1 MPNISFTGAKKRKTR
16 HSGYVFK
23 MSRPE
28 LDYTTPAPSGLLSL
42 VDELLLNII
51 DHIDNRES
59 LVTLASTCMR
69 FQSLVEPYI
78 WRDLLVLT
86 GHHARNI
93 SQALDDSERR
103 VGYVQSLSVRYQ
115 DKHREGIEELNFFIS
130 LMARLKHL
138 TIESPCP
145 NNLEWRAGHYF
156 DGYSRID
163 YANLLAQ
170 AVYPRAGVP
179 IALPMLQTLSLHGHG
194 SGDQKFLLGRAKAMF
209 FHPSLRKITLSCL
222 NLEGEMDNDLLKEK
236 RKATPLQSLTL
247 IECNV
252 DIEFLD
258 RVLSL
263 PRALR
268 ELSVGERLHVF
279 DCKPSL
285 DPKKRTSS
293 TLFLTALQQQADSLK
308 RLVHI
313 GGQLALMPR
322 PERDPQGPAK
332 LRSLTSLEHLELG
345 LESHLNYSLRNNG
358 FPPSLKSLKIL
369 DAAVSLSAMH
379 DPHDPESMAE
389 TPLRSIT
396 SLLTDCMPSS
406 VQPDFT
412 IHLHFSDHALFRF
425 IVATHPTTANR
436 FLSTKILD
444 RNAMYKIATL
454 LKSYNGRFIVSREIF
469 RSGTSYIPPYMY
481 GEEEPDEELMYDS
494 NDYWRVTGI
503 DYQLM
508 DDDQL
513 RAKMIKDNTLK
524 RCRECTLNSRSFD
537 ECRSTGDGSPCLVCN
552 REQMVCRWSWNKAE
566 NEDSDDDDDDEDEE
580 LDRDEVDA
588 AEALL
593 QQILWH

>member
-1 MPNISFTGAKKRKTR
+1 M
-16 HSGYVFK
+16 
-23 MSRPE
+23 
-28 LDYTTPAPSGLLSL
+28 D
-42 VDELLLNII
+42 
-51 DHIDNRES
+51 
-59 LVTLASTCMR
+59 
-69 FQSLVEPYI
+69 
-78 WRDLLVLT
+78 
-86 GHHARNI
+86 
-93 SQALDDSERR
+93 
-103 VGYVQSLSVRYQ
+103 
-115 DKHREGIEELNFFIS
+115 
-130 LMARLKHL
+130 
-138 TIESPCP
+138 
-145 NNLEWRAGHYF
+145 
-156 DGYSRID
+156 
-163 YANLLAQ
+163 
-170 AVYPRAGVP
+170 
-179 IALPMLQTLSLHGHG
+179 LHGHG
-194 SGDQKFLLGRAKAMF
+194 PADRKFLLGRAKAMF

-222 NLEGEMDNDLLKEK
+222 NIEGELDDDLLIEK

-252 DIEFLD
+252 DIDFLD
-258 RVLSL
+258 RILSL
-263 PRALR
+263 PSGLR
-268 ELSVGERLHVF
+268 ELSIGERLHVF

-308 RLVHI
+308 KLVHI
-313 GGQLALMPR
+313 GGQLAYMPR
-322 PERDPQGPAK
+322 PERDPQGPTK

-358 FPPSLKSLKIL
+358 FPPSLKTLKML

-379 DPHDPESMAE
+379 DPLDPESMAE

-396 SLLTDCMPSS
+396 TLLTDCMPPS

-425 IVATHPTTANR
+425 IQATHPTTSNR

-444 RNAMYKIATL
+444 RKAMYKIATL
-454 LKSYNGRFIVSREIF
+454 LKSYNGRFIVSREVF

-481 GEEEPDEELMYDS
+481 GEEQPDEELMYDS

-513 RAKMIKDNTLK
+513 RAKMIKNNTLK

-552 REQMVCRWSWNKAE
+552 REQMVCRWNWNATA
-566 NEDSDDDDDDEDEE
+566 DGDFDDDDDWEGESIE
-580 LDRDEVDA
+580 A
-588 AEALL
+588 TEALL